1 MYKLQFKNIYLQF
14 YYVSVAFAP
23 GQPFTTG
30 STAFT
35 YHRTALD
42 FIVLIG
48 LFLVRFS
55 FNFSVRFH
63 VVDSF
68 GNSSVFTACTLNTQY
83 RIASLH
89 HHQHNG
95 SKILGLLLR
104 TPPICVYLVVL
115 TTFSPNLSCVQ
126 V

>member
-68 GNSSVFTACTLNTQY
+68 GNSSVVTAREISHRCTVTIIMVPKFWGFCLET
-83 RIASLH
+83 
-89 HHQHNG
+89 HQFV
-95 SKILGLLLR
+95 S
-104 TPPICVYLVVL
+104 TYTVVVL